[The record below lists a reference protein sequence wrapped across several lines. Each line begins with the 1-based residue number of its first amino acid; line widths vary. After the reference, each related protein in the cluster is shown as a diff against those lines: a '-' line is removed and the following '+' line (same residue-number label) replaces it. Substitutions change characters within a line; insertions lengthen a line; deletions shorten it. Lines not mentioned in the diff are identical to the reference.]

1 LFIGA
6 VIAVPLGIAAS
17 IVTLL
22 SRIVPA
28 TASRPSATAASPP
41 TEQAATLPE
50 FSFTIAMTYA
60 GALVLS
66 GLGELLAGRVPGR
79 WVIGSF
85 VIAGFASL
93 VGAFV
98 TKHHAS
104 NRIHQTLRR
113 LSAISGLIAALPVM
127 GFAIFFLHAMGQ
139 QSFKWNPSLSEFVVV

>member
-1 LFIGA
+1 PKLVRPGELVAADEPTYYRIEIVERAVPPLQAARPNRTLNLFIGA

-85 VIAGFASL
+85 
-93 VGAFV
+93 
-98 TKHHAS
+98 
-104 NRIHQTLRR
+104 
-113 LSAISGLIAALPVM
+113 
-127 GFAIFFLHAMGQ
+127 
-139 QSFKWNPSLSEFVVV
+139 